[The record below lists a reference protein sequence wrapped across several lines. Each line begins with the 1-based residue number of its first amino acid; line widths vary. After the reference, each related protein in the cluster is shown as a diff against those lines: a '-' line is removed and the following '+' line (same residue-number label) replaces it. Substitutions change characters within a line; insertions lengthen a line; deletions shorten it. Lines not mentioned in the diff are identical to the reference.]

1 MIAKVRLSHLL
12 PSQPE
17 PFSSIL
23 SSSYLSDWYEEA
35 AKQLDI
41 ASPRLPS
48 SILSIPQDDR
58 NVCSVI
64 HNYYKVALLSQL
76 KALSFSTPFSLPLYS
91 DMQLAAI
98 NWNQCRVMNSK
109 KLPLFLSFA
118 IHQHSQ
124 MNVILGGNL

>member
-1 MIAKVRLSHLL
+1 MKNDQYVIDTLLFSYSFTCRFNECDDLLAKKQLCEVIAKVRLAHLL

-48 SILSIPQDDR
+48 SILSIP
-58 NVCSVI
+58 
-64 HNYYKVALLSQL
+64 
-76 KALSFSTPFSLPLYS
+76 S
-91 DMQLAAI
+91 DTTGVGAHTL
-98 NWNQCRVMNSK
+98 C
-109 KLPLFLSFA
+109 
-118 IHQHSQ
+118 
-124 MNVILGGNL
+124 